1 MDKKVWA
8 IAGVFCLQ
16 LGATWFFGGGL
27 QSEEVAESVPPSQT
41 YTAHILRN
49 IYSRRAP
56 EVVEPTETQGPE
68 TVAEAAVPQT
78 VRARRLV
85 KATRPKP
92 IQASYIKPKPLPV
105 FTAAQEPPRF
115 TDTVIVVK
123 RANYA
128 VNERASLKLVE
139 PKPVVAMAEIKPN
152 KKAFLSRAVKVIKKP
167 YDLIKAMVSKL

>member
-27 QSEEVAESVPPSQT
+27 RSEEVAEAVPPSQT

-56 EVVEPTETQGPE
+56 QVVEP
-68 TVAEAAVPQT
+68 AEAGSVSAIAPQK
-78 VRARRLV
+78 VRARRD
-85 KATRPKP
+85 RPFKEVRP
-92 IQASYIKPKPLPV
+92 TTFQARYIKPKLPPA
-105 FTAAQEPPRF
+105 TAVAENQPKF
-115 TDTVIVVK
+115 VDTVIVVK
-123 RANYA
+123 RANYT

-139 PKPVVAMAEIKPN
+139 PKPVAAMAEIKPK
-152 KKAFLSRAVKVIKKP
+152 KKAFLSRALHVIKKP
-167 YDLIKAMVSKL
+167 YDLIKTMVSKL